1 MSLKSTFA
9 AEVDELI
16 SLGKERGVSL
26 DDMIEEL
33 ELAKDGL
40 EAEIADLLEA
50 EIADLEG
57 DAK

>member
-9 AEVDELI
+9 AEVDKLI
-16 SLGKERGVSL
+16 SFGKERGVRL

-33 ELAKDGL
+33 EGAIEALAAEIL
-40 EAEIADLLEA
+40 EAEIAA
-50 EIADLEG
+50 LEG